1 MAFGTVNVP
10 GTGLTGPTGPA
21 GAQGLT
27 GATGP
32 TGPAG
37 AQGLMGATGPTGPIG
52 ATGPQGPAGSSTGVA
67 GPTGTTGP
75 AGARGA
81 TGPTGPA
88 GAKGATGATG
98 PTGPGINASTFF
110 VTAGKKS
117 GTTLGKG
124 ATAEGLSTTASGEY
138 AHAEGS
144 LTTASKLAAHAE
156 GSNTTS
162 SGSSS
167 HAEGGNTTA
176 SGTNSHAEGGNT
188 TASGGFSHAEG
199 YYTTADSQYSHAGG
213 KYNKPMASTDVF
225 VLGFGE
231 GSTARKNIFRITTAG
246 AVYGLSAFNSTG
258 ADYAEYF
265 EWADGNP
272 NEEDRCGRFVT
283 LDGEKIRLATPE
295 DAFVLGIVSGNPSVV
310 GDAFEDQWCGQYVT
324 DIFGRVITEELTFPE
339 ERDEAGNLILP
350 ERVETHAKLSPDFDN
365 TQEYIR
371 RSDRKEWGVIGL
383 MGKLVV
389 VDDGSCQVNGWC
401 TAGEG
406 GVATASESRTKFRV
420 MARLDEA
427 HVRVLVLPQ

>member
-1 MAFGTVNVP
+1 
-10 GTGLTGPTGPA
+10 
-21 GAQGLT
+21 
-27 GATGP
+27 
-32 TGPAG
+32 
-37 AQGLMGATGPTGPIG
+37 
-52 ATGPQGPAGSSTGVA
+52 
-67 GPTGTTGP
+67 
-75 AGARGA
+75 
-81 TGPTGPA
+81 
-88 GAKGATGATG
+88 
-98 PTGPGINASTFF
+98 
-110 VTAGKKS
+110 
-117 GTTLGKG
+117 
-124 ATAEGLSTTASGEY
+124 
-138 AHAEGS
+138 
-144 LTTASKLAAHAE
+144 
-156 GSNTTS
+156 
-162 SGSSS
+162 
-167 HAEGGNTTA
+167 
-176 SGTNSHAEGGNT
+176 
-188 TASGGFSHAEG
+188 
-199 YYTTADSQYSHAGG
+199 
-213 KYNKPMASTDVF
+213 MASTDLF
-225 VLGFGE
+225 VLGFGTD
-231 GSTARKNIFRITTAG
+231 SASKNIFRITTAG
-246 AVYGLSAFNSTG
+246 AVYGLAAFNSTG

-272 NEEDRCGRFVT
+272 EGEDRVGRFVT
-283 LDGEKIRLATPE
+283 LDGEKIRFATPE
-295 DAFVLGIVSGNPSVV
+295 DDFILGIVSGNPSVV